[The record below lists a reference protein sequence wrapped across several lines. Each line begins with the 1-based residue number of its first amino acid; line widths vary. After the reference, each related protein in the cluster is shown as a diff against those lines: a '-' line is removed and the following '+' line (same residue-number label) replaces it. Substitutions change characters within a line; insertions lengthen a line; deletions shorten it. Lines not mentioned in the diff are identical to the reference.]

1 MRYLIKVTRSLSATG
16 ISYIKVEILK
26 TKETEFQRELVAGLQ
41 TNILCIGK
49 ITSGHRG
56 RHTLF
61 LKQPSHKHLLWKL
74 MLW

>member
-1 MRYLIKVTRSLSATG
+1 MPNKCYNIFKCYRYFIP
-16 ISYIKVEILK
+16 KVEILK
-26 TKETEFQRELVAGLQ
+26 TKETEFQRELIAGLQ

-61 LKQPSHKHLLWKL
+61 LKQPSHKHLL
-74 MLW
+74 